1 MLTLNQIENGR
12 LTYEDNNGVSES
24 NSALEKFE
32 CSLLILECHMC
43 MFLTG
48 WYCIRN
54 WNR

>member
-12 LTYEDNNGVSES
+12 LTYEDNNGVSELTLHLK
-24 NSALEKFE
+24 NE
-32 CSLLILECHMC
+32 CILFLECNMC